1 MLNCSLDT
9 LAILARADR
18 HRRRP
23 PSPAGA
29 SSAQPPEVT
38 SQPGPQAR
46 PRVRTRPGAPTATR
60 EEKRRN
66 GTTPCSARYG
76 GCNRARRTKTRNGRN
91 DAPVLCDGGVVR
103 FLVGAAHGGWPLS
116 GDAINCHLDRSTG
129 WERGGL
135 DRTSSLW
142 RNVNSHAYLWHT
154 LFCSS
159 TNFMGYFGRDCAQS
173 MRIITLPWSEI
184 EDFVPGSFALRINT
198 TNGKHVGVWAVQ
210 RANAAKPGRSVVDLL
225 AIKLREVKVSCKFR
239 LDWEINEPCQATV
252 ARSCHHYLLLGGRF
266 CVSRK
271 SLTSSGVMVD
281 RH

>member
-1 MLNCSLDT
+1 
-9 LAILARADR
+9 
-18 HRRRP
+18 
-23 PSPAGA
+23 
-29 SSAQPPEVT
+29 
-38 SQPGPQAR
+38 
-46 PRVRTRPGAPTATR
+46 
-60 EEKRRN
+60 
-66 GTTPCSARYG
+66 
-76 GCNRARRTKTRNGRN
+76 
-91 DAPVLCDGGVVR
+91 
-103 FLVGAAHGGWPLS
+103 
-116 GDAINCHLDRSTG
+116 
-129 WERGGL
+129 
-135 DRTSSLW
+135 
-142 RNVNSHAYLWHT
+142 
-154 LFCSS
+154 
-159 TNFMGYFGRDCAQS
+159 